1 MDRNSLELII
11 NNDKAIHDLDRY
23 FVDSGKLHL
32 ICDKIGRAR
41 DTETREQLIQKM
53 KERNKQFAES
63 IVKLA
68 SMLTTLKYNPQ
79 SPLVQ

>member
-1 MDRNSLELII
+1 MDRNSLQLII
-11 NNDKAIHDLDRY
+11 NNDKALQDLDRY
-23 FVDSGKLHL
+23 FKDSGELHI
-32 ICDKIGRAR
+32 ICDKIARAR

-79 SPLVQ
+79 SPVVQ